1 MKRYWKNNFFLML
14 LVLSSTLVNTSA
26 YSQMERLSEVF
37 GIEELG
43 QFSSSDPSSVKEDV
57 LPEYIN
63 QEELDTL
70 QKLKE
75 ERITEM
81 IKSCLLYTSPSPRD

>member
-43 QFSSSDPSSVKEDV
+43 QFSSSDPSSVKEDDWDD
-57 LPEYIN
+57 
-63 QEELDTL
+63 QESD
-70 QKLKE
+70 
-75 ERITEM
+75 RGIT
-81 IKSCLLYTSPSPRD
+81 KS